1 MREIKI
7 LDKMYENNMAFKNSQ
22 NGCYAFKTPD
32 GEYYLVSTKVKGESP
47 QIGITPFTKENL
59 QKHC

>member
-1 MREIKI
+1 MNMIWLLKI
-7 LDKMYENNMAFKNSQ
+7 PKMDAMH
-22 NGCYAFKTPD
+22 FKTPD